1 MKDNLRKKLNIAL
14 IIAMMLLVG
23 VFSEITAAAADED
36 VDTTTS
42 VTIAMTV
49 DYGYSHYAKYG
60 RYMSVSATLTNN
72 GEDFEG
78 WLQVIVPKAEDNV
91 VYRKEVKI
99 TSASPETIVMNIP
112 VLDDTGILQVK
123 LVDENYTTVVD
134 KSSKIKIGNY
144 EKQTYIGVLT
154 DEKAELDY
162 LSTLATKVFYLN
174 GSKLQDDYLGLD
186 SLDIIVVN
194 HYDTKLLNDKQ
205 IEAIKNWVHQGG
217 TLVIGTGE
225 YASDTLAKFADTYS
239 ITYTNKVENHN
250 INFGLNNDLIQELK
264 QNILDYENGKNI
276 LLEFIKS
283 RNEMLKAYGN
293 QLIEIENTM
302 SDQWAKESIEQL
314 KIIDVNKNIV
324 DVRLEG
330 GTTEVMENKCRLM
343 QVRTEGHGTVQ
354 LFSFAMGLDKEANTL
369 GVAMLASITDNMSV
383 IKQAQLQDEYY
394 GTYLNYGIY
403 NSMSYADVNAV
414 PKVGGYII
422 ILVIYIILV
431 GPATYL
437 ILKKLDKRSLTW
449 IAVPILA
456 IVFTLLVY
464 ILGSD
469 TRINEPY
476 AGYVEIIT
484 MQNDNTAKDEVY
496 FGLTAPYNH
505 NYSIGIDRDNVV
517 TQLSDS
523 TYNYYRYNMQQDN
536 RIDYDNYMT
545 AINVGFDQTKLEV
558 NNNPAFKPVYYQS
571 QSTRTLENQLTYD
584 IHYTGEEINGTVT
597 NGFNFNLVNVMLM
610 SDGYLIHIG
619 SIGHGE
625 TIRLEGKDKVF
636 LTSSSVMYNESII
649 NQVAGGTTEIKD
661 NTAEMNRKSNVLYYL
676 AGNNMLEC
684 ENNSYVIGFLEKDTA
699 EEKDLAEEKNAAEDK
714 NNASDITQNSL
725 INELSQKMDSYGT
738 KIVMFPIDIDYTKE
752 DQTFV
757 PSIDAY
763 MDIRKGSIDKNN
775 QTRYL
780 TSENMTVEYDLPEED
795 SIISFDYITTRNG
808 DLDSEYEKKFEG
820 KIYFLNNSTG
830 SYDQVFQS
838 SVGSRVTNLSNYV
851 TNHNTLTIRYS
862 TDISLQGYQMIM
874 PHISYWKE
882 ADAHAE
888 D

>member
-1 MKDNLRKKLNIAL
+1 MTLFA
-14 IIAMMLLVG
+14 G
-23 VFSEITAAAADED
+23 VLPGITVSASDED
-36 VDTTTS
+36 VDTAKS
-42 VTIAMTV
+42 EMISMTI
-49 DYGYSHYAKYG
+49 DFGFNHYAKYG
-60 RYMSVSATLTNN
+60 RYMSVSATLTND

-99 TSASPETIVMNIP
+99 TSASPESIVMTIP

-123 LVDENYTTVVD
+123 LVDKNYTTVVE
-134 KSSKIKIGNY
+134 KNSKIKIGNY
-144 EKQTYIGVLT
+144 EKQTYIGVLS
-154 DEKAELDY
+154 DEKEKLDY

-174 GSKLQDDYLGLD
+174 GSNLQEDYLGLD
-186 SLDIIVVN
+186 LLDILVVN
-194 HYDTKLLNDKQ
+194 NYDTNQLNDKQ
-205 IEAIKNWVHQGG
+205 IEAIKHWVLQGG

-225 YASDTLAKFADTYS
+225 YADDTLAKFGDAYS
-239 ITYTNKVENHN
+239 ITYTNKVENYN
-250 INFGLNNDLIQELK
+250 IAFGLNNELLQDLK
-264 QNILDYENGKNI
+264 QNILDYENERN
-276 LLEFIKS
+276 LVLEFIKS

-293 QLIEIENTM
+293 ELIEIENTM
-302 SDQWAKESIEQL
+302 SDQWAKDSIDQL
-314 KIIDVNKNIV
+314 KIIDINKNIV
-324 DVRLEG
+324 DARLEG
-330 GTTEVMENKCRLM
+330 GTTEVMEQNRRLM
-343 QVRTEGHGTVQ
+343 QVRTVGHGTVQ
-354 LFSFAMGLDKEANTL
+354 LFSFDMGLEPEAKTI
-369 GVAMLASITDNMSV
+369 GVAMLASITDNMSI

-394 GTYLNYGIY
+394 GTYLNFGIY
-403 NSMSYADVNAV
+403 NSMSYADTNNV

-449 IAVPILA
+449 IVVPILA

-476 AGYVEIIT
+476 AGYVEILT
-484 MQNDNTAKDEVY
+484 LQDDDTVKDEVY

-505 NYSIGIDRDNVV
+505 NYTVGIDRDNVV

-523 TYNYYRYNMQQDN
+523 TYNYYRYNMQQDD

-545 AINVGFDQTKLEV
+545 AINFGFDQTILEI

-584 IHYTGEEINGTVT
+584 IHYIGDEIIGTVT
-597 NGFNFNLVNVMLM
+597 NGFDFDLSNAMLM

-619 SIGHGE
+619 AIGQGE
-625 TIRLEGKDKVF
+625 TITLEGKEKEF
-636 LTSSSVMYNESII
+636 LTTSSVMYNESII
-649 NQVAGGTTEIKD
+649 NHVAGGTNETKD
-661 NTAEMNRKSNVLYYL
+661 NTAEMNRKSNALYYL
-676 AGNNMLEC
+676 AGNNLLEC
-684 ENNSYVIGFLEKDTA
+684 ENNSYVIGFLENDIGEEQDT
-699 EEKDLAEEKNAAEDK
+699 
-714 NNASDITQNSL
+714 SDITQNSL

-738 KIVMFPIDIDYTKE
+738 KIVMFPIQIDYTKE
-752 DQTFV
+752 NQTFV

-763 MDIRKGSIDKNN
+763 MDIRNGAIDKNN
-775 QTRYL
+775 QARYL
-780 TSENMTVEYDLPEED
+780 TSDNMTVEYDLPEED
-795 SIISFDYITTRNG
+795 SILSFDYLTTRNE
-808 DLDSEYEKKFEG
+808 DLDSEYEKTFEG
-820 KIYFLNNSTG
+820 KIYFLNNTTG

-838 SVGSRVTNLSNYV
+838 RVGSRVTNLTNYV
-851 TNHNTLTIRYS
+851 TDQNTVTIRYS
-862 TDISLQGYQMIM
+862 TDISLQGFQMIL

-882 ADAHAE
+882 AKAHAE